1 MIYGKIINAV
11 KNYNKTT
18 AALDPFGGR
27 NTPQENRKNAASR
40 AAMMKDIQARN
51 EQSNNMSAKSRGGGG
66 SKDSITLPII
76 VTPTPEPQLILD
88 HSGLTPLKA
97 STIDDAE
104 YLRDRR
110 NIFNNNGNGWWWFT
124 SGYVYGNKR
133 RH

>member
-11 KNYNKTT
+11 KNYNKTI

-66 SKDSITLPII
+66 SKG
-76 VTPTPEPQLILD
+76 PTVADQVAARAAAK
-88 HSGLTPLKA
+88 LKA
-97 STIDDAE
+97 KKAKGQA
-104 YLRDRR
+104 RR
-110 NIFNNNGNGWWWFT
+110 KKYEAAGSMAKKMKLIF
-124 SGYVYGNKR
+124 VD
-133 RH
+133 